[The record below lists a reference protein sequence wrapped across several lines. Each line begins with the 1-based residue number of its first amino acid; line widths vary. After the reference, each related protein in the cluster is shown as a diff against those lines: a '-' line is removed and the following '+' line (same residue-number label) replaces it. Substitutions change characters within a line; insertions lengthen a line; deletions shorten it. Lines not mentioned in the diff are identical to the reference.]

1 MDRHLAYHPAHHSY
15 SRHFLLGD
23 ICPPAPSGALA
34 FTSTL
39 APFLSIN
46 PATTATTAI
55 TPAITSTR

>member
-1 MDRHLAYHPAHHSY
+1 MDRHLAHHPAHHSS

-23 ICPPAPSGALA
+23 NCPPEPSGAFA
-34 FTSTL
+34 FTLTL

-55 TPAITSTR
+55 TTSTR